1 MKKIIVTSL
10 YILLTFTFFSQGKE
24 IPKVLKLEWGSGL
37 KDIQRT
43 ISTKEAGLS
52 TLKFYQ
58 TVAGKDEL
66 TELRTSSQ
74 VRYVSTGSPFLNI
87 PSDVIFTFYNS
98 NNTIDGL
105 KLAKVEV
112 YLKKRYADRSWVNT
126 KSVFKSLISF
136 FCENYE
142 VTLKQN
148 DENMIFTRYDY
159 EIIINGIYVTFA
171 ADIGNNRLSAD
182 DSIYFTYEN
191 NNIKNMI
198 LKKDLEVEKEKLK
211 MIEIEKNRDP
221 NSSIKGN
228 L

>member
-1 MKKIIVTSL
+1 ML
-10 YILLTFTFFSQGKE
+10 GC
-24 IPKVLKLEWGSGL
+24 LE
-37 KDIQRT
+37 
-43 ISTKEAGLS
+43 E
-52 TLKFYQ
+52 
-58 TVAGKDEL
+58 
-66 TELRTSSQ
+66 
-74 VRYVSTGSPFLNI
+74 
-87 PSDVIFTFYNS
+87 
-98 NNTIDGL
+98 
-105 KLAKVEV
+105 VEV